1 MQDMQED
8 SHEPDMQ
15 DDASVAEAPVTG
27 AESTQPVSEQAETD
41 NADAPALAEGEA
53 ALLAAASDEVAP
65 NDADVMSAGT
75 DASITPKQ
83 DEMPFGLMYGKA
95 ITKLP
100 NDLYIPPD
108 ALEVFLEAF
117 QGPLDLLLYLIKRQ
131 NLDIL
136 DVPVAQI
143 TTQYMQYVELMK
155 AMNLELA
162 AEYLV
167 MAAMLGEIKSRT
179 LLPRAANEDEEN
191 EEDPRAELIRRLQ
204 EYERFKTAAED
215 IEALPREE
223 RDYWVANARR
233 PEFRSERADPDVIMK
248 DVLLALRD
256 VMHRA
261 DMFESHHVS
270 REKLSTRE
278 RMSDVLDMLRGREF
292 VPFVALF
299 KLEEGRAGVV
309 VTFIAMLEL
318 VKSSLIELIQTEPF
332 APIHVKAR
340 MVLLEDED
348 MAPIEVTVADD

>member
-1 MQDMQED
+1 MQDI
-8 SHEPDMQ
+8 Q
-15 DDASVAEAPVTG
+15 DDDNTGMDAAETVAEPEASAETAAGNAADSAEASVADGVEASAADNA
-27 AESTQPVSEQAETD
+27 AESA
-41 NADAPALAEGEA
+41 AAPAG
-53 ALLAAASDEVAP
+53 P
-65 NDADVMSAGT
+65 KG
-75 DASITPKQ
+75 PKQ
-83 DEMPFGLMYGKA
+83 GEMPFGLMYGKA

-100 NDLYIPPD
+100 DDLYIPPD

-136 DVPVAQI
+136 DIPVAQI

-167 MAAMLGEIKSRT
+167 MAAMLGEIKSRS
-179 LLPRAANEDEEN
+179 LLPRPKTEDGEE

-204 EYERFKTAAED
+204 EYERFKKAAED
-215 IEALPREE
+215 MDELPREE
-223 RDYWVANARR
+223 RDFWVASAKR
-233 PEFRSERADPDVIMK
+233 PDYSRERPDPDVDMK
-248 DVLLALRD
+248 ELLLALKD
-256 VMHRA
+256 VMTRA

-278 RMSDVLDMLRGREF
+278 RMSNILDMLKGREF

-299 KLEEGRAGVV
+299 HLEEGRAGVV
-309 VTFIAMLEL
+309 VTFISILEL
-318 VKSSLIELIQTEPF
+318 VKSALIELVQSEPF

-340 MVLLEDED
+340 TVLLEDDD
-348 MAPIEVTVADD
+348 MAPIEVTAADD